1 MNVIQKL
8 FGEKVLVELVEEKK
22 DSSKLYVPKENDVL
36 FGKVLILGDTA
47 KRVQKNDIIVFPT
60 NSKSLIEIEERQYFI
75 VRENDIHG
83 IVNNV

>member
-1 MNVIQKL
+1 MSVIKQL

-22 DSSKLYVPKENDVL
+22 DSAKLYVPKENDVL
-36 FGKVLILGDTA
+36 FGKVINLGDDA
-47 KRVQKNDIIVFPT
+47 KKVEKNDIVIFPK
-60 NSKSLIEIEERQYFI
+60 NAKSLIEIEDKQYFI